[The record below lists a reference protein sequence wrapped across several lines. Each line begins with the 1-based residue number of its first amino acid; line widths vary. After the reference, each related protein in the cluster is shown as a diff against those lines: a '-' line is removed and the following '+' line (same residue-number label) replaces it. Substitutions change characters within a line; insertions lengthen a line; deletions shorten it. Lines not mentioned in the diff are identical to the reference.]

1 MKRGKRP
8 ELLWGLGLTE
18 VEKSRIEHAVG
29 PGFFLRNFT
38 EQTLPGTRDIP
49 DEDKPT
55 VAWIPWRVWRTL
67 SEQRKEAYRE
77 HEDIPRILIEDEKD
91 GQITLEE
98 VLEQGFLTAIR
109 TPLTKVKVQD
119 SLFRAK
125 EVVSLYSDIYRM
137 TEEIFLERELLA
149 RKTDQLLFLNKL
161 LARSAESLDAAAILT
176 AAREDLQVLLPVSA
190 MQAVFWRKEE
200 QTGLIEAEV
209 FVHAGLEPPLQELW
223 VEHLLEQ
230 AVKTAGAAVQSFRLT
245 FLDQLPAPSAE
256 LVPKPGNVASFPLV
270 AAGQAIGCL
279 NILSP
284 KALRLAK
291 DQTQTLSAAVNCLAL
306 ALRNALL
313 FTEVKHKADR
323 DALTRIYNRQTF
335 DSRLMEELSRHQRY
349 RHHLTLLMLDLDH
362 FKAIN
367 DTYGHQMGDTV
378 LQETARIL
386 QASLRGT
393 DFAARYGGEEFV
405 VLLPHT
411 SADQATILAE
421 RIRSKIAGKNFNARG
436 KRFRVT
442 ASIGLASLTPG
453 ALDREADLVLK
464 VDQALYQAKANGRN
478 MVVVAKEPAPALTLA
493 Q

>member
-1 MKRGKRP
+1 MRRGKRP

-18 VEKSRIEHAVG
+18 TEKARIEQAVG
-29 PGFFLRNFT
+29 PGFHLRNFT
-38 EQTLPGTRDIP
+38 EPTLPGSKDI
-49 DEDKPT
+49 EGEEKPT
-55 VAWIPWRVWRTL
+55 VAWIPWRVWKTL
-67 SEQRKEAYRE
+67 PEQRREAYRE
-77 HEDIPRILIEDEKD
+77 HEDIPRILIEDERD

-109 TPLTKVKVQD
+109 SPLTKVKVQD

-161 LARSAESLDAAAILT
+161 LARSAESLDAASIL
-176 AAREDLQVLLPVSA
+176 AGAREDLQVLLPVTA
-190 MQAVFWRKEE
+190 LQAVFWRKEE

-209 FVHAGLEPPLQELW
+209 FVHGGMETPLRDLW
-223 VEHLLEQ
+223 VEQLLNQ
-230 AVKTAGAAVQSFRLT
+230 AVSASGAAVQSFSLSMLET
-245 FLDQLPAPSAE
+245 LSASQEELAPKAGH
-256 LVPKPGNVASFPLV
+256 LAAFPLV
-270 AAGQAIGCL
+270 AGGQTIGCL
-279 NILSP
+279 SILSP
-284 KALRLAK
+284 KGVRLAK
-291 DQTQTLSAAVNCLAL
+291 DQSQTLSAAVNCLAL

-313 FTEVKHKADR
+313 FTEVKTRADR

-335 DSRLMEELSRHQRY
+335 DQRLMEELSRHQRY
-349 RHHLTLLMLDLDH
+349 RHDLTLLMLDLDH
-362 FKAIN
+362 FKSIN
-367 DTYGHQMGDTV
+367 DTHGHQVGDLV

-411 SADQATILAE
+411 CAEHAAILAE
-421 RIRSKIAGKNFNARG
+421 RIRVKIASKTFNARG

-442 ASIGLASLTPG
+442 ASIGLASLAAG

-478 MVVVAKEPAPALTLA
+478 MVVVAKDPSPSVPLA